1 MEVINTKEEVVDQ
14 KEGSGILLVEN
25 NKKKK
30 AVGRQSKVCRIRLP
44 WSGVVEEGRCK
55 SVVWNGGLHTQC
67 EGEGE
72 EYCVE
77 CGERV
82 KREGVNKMGSVY
94 ERLSKGLYEYKDGY
108 GRRSVQ
114 YVKYMQK
121 EGLSKEEVLSYASR
135 VGSEILLEHFEERKI
150 SRGRPRKWRENEER
164 KEVELG
170 LEKGLE
176 LGLEKGLELGL
187 EKEKKKRGRPRKEK
201 EVCSN
206 GRGDELIASLLECVE
221 EEETKVIRF
230 NIKGKEY
237 LKSEDNVL
245 YDNKTHEAVGIWN
258 EENGVI
264 EEIPNED
271 ED

>member
-1 MEVINTKEEVVDQ
+1 MEVINTNEEVVGQ
-14 KEGSGILLVEN
+14 MEGSGILLVEN

-30 AVGRQSKVCRIRLP
+30 AVGRQSMVCRIRLP

-94 ERLSKGLYEYKDGY
+94 ERRSKGLYEYKDGY

-114 YVKYMQK
+114 YVKYMRK

-135 VGSEILLEHFEERKI
+135 VGCEILLEHFEERKI

-164 KEVELG
+164 KDVLS
-170 LEKGLE
+170 GLE
-176 LGLEKGLELGL
+176 LGLEKGL

-206 GRGDELIASLLECVE
+206 GRGDELIASLLECVEEE

-258 EENGVI
+258 EENGEI